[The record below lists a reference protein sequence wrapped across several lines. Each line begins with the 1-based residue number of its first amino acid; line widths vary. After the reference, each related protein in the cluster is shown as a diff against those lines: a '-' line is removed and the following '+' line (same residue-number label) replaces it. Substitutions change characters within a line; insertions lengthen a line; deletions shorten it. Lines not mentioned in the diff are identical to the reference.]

1 MFRVEQEPAYVLHR
15 RAYKET
21 SALIEALTLNHGRV
35 SLVGK
40 GAYRSG
46 KRGFSIEPFCALRLS
61 WVGREGLLT
70 LTSLEIDHYR
80 RNTDPIDTLCGLYLN
95 ELTVNLVPRHVPNPE
110 FYRCYEDTLSQLS
123 EKGNTELALRKFE
136 FNLLSAIGYGLQL
149 DYDSEN
155 DQAVSAKLHYK
166 YHNEKGPIAC
176 RPHPSKRDVIS
187 GRTLIALRSWD
198 SIDAGM
204 MREIKQILQT
214 VLSYHLNGKRLYTRS
229 IMRYVQRL

>member
-61 WVGREGLLT
+61 WVGREGLVT
-70 LTSLEIDHYR
+70 LTSMEMDRYR

-95 ELTVNLVPRHVPNPE
+95 ELTVNLMPRHVPNPE

-149 DYDSEN
+149 EYDSEN
-155 DQAVSAKLHYK
+155 DQAVSAELHYT
-166 YHNEKGPIAC
+166 YHNEKGPVAC
-176 RPHPSKRDVIS
+176 RPNPSKRDVIS

-198 SIDAGM
+198 SIDAAM
-204 MREIKQILQT
+204 MREIRQLLQA